1 MADTNPPAEC
11 QATRPTNA
19 DQHPGLA
26 VMRKRHTKAEI
37 EYEKA
42 LLEEKKAEKIASKPK
57 MLQNFEDWMAIDDA
71 GAKGAHPQNQKGLL
85 TCIIFCLT
93 EVLIHNRF

>member
-42 LLEEKKAEKIASKPK
+42 LLEEKKAEKNCQQT
-57 MLQNFEDWMAIDDA
+57 QNV
-71 GAKGAHPQNQKGLL
+71 AK
-85 TCIIFCLT
+85 F
-93 EVLIHNRF
+93 